1 MRRVWHLASGRG
13 GCCCRRAQGEGEE
26 RGVLLLLHAGVVLSS
41 RRSRRAARPPPP
53 LRVFASSSSLGAARA
68 VPITVL
74 TVGKGNSEGAA
85 LMAGEWGGKLRRY
98 APLTEA
104 VVKPNPRGAK
114 DVAVAVRDEGERVL
128 KALAAQ
134 PPGAHV
140 VLLDERG
147 RELTSEQLAALLRR
161 AGDAGWPALCFVL
174 GGPFGHAASVKE
186 RADDSVRLSKMVL
199 NHQVAHV
206 VLLEQL
212 YRAWTILRG
221 EPYHH

>member
-1 MRRVWHLASGRG
+1 MAHGRVCATTLLVIAFWATIAAATVARAHAHPQRWSVRLHMDAAHVDEDAEAIVAGASTAAEA
-13 GCCCRRAQGEGEE
+13 RRA
-26 RGVLLLLHAGVVLSS
+26 
-41 RRSRRAARPPPP
+41 
-53 LRVFASSSSLGAARA
+53 
-68 VPITVL
+68 
-74 TVGKGNSEGAA
+74 
-85 LMAGEWGGKLRRY
+85 W
-98 APLTEA
+98 
-104 VVKPNPRGAK
+104 
-114 DVAVAVRDEGERVL
+114 
-128 KALAAQ
+128 
-134 PPGAHV
+134 
-140 VLLDERG
+140 
-147 RELTSEQLAALLRR
+147 LRR